1 MLSHDTPSEIQSGI
15 LKLGLA
21 FKLLILQGRL
31 QTEKTSVR
39 NCCLLRPARLN
50 HPYLT
55 KDMGDEEE
63 VRKQSKA
70 EGAAYLRA
78 KRQETKSLKEA
89 EGGHK
94 CGEIGRV

>member
-39 NCCLLRPARLN
+39 HCYLLRPA
-50 HPYLT
+50 
-55 KDMGDEEE
+55 G
-63 VRKQSKA
+63 
-70 EGAAYLRA
+70 
-78 KRQETKSLKEA
+78 
-89 EGGHK
+89 
-94 CGEIGRV
+94 

>member
-39 NCCLLRPARLN
+39 RCYLMRPAGWIV
-50 HPYLT
+50 LT
-55 KDMGDEEE
+55 WQDMGDEGQ
-63 VRKQSKA
+63 VRKQSRA
-70 EGAAYLRA
+70 GRAAYLGA

-89 EGGHK
+89 GGHK